1 MKIHICK
8 KRVKESFNK
17 RADLYD
23 KKTLLQKKIMA
34 KLFSYFCEEE
44 ELKYKL
50 DKKKLLELGCGTAEF
65 SRILSR
71 EISFASIDLLDISP
85 RMLDEAKK
93 KLNSLNTFLVEKDF
107 DSFSKY
113 NNYAL
118 IASNMSLHWSENF
131 FELLNKI
138 LSMMR
143 VNAFFIFSVPNNKS
157 FQILKK
163 EKFGNLINSFP
174 EQKLILK
181 NIDKRF
187 QVKIYESNF
196 FQKFN
201 SFIDF
206 FKSLDEIGAGTS
218 NKEIDFKKIPT
229 K

>member
-1 MKIHICK
+1 M
-8 KRVKESFNK
+8 
-17 RADLYD
+17 
-23 KKTLLQKKIMA
+23 
-34 KLFSYFCEEE
+34 
-44 ELKYKL
+44 
-50 DKKKLLELGCGTAEF
+50 
-65 SRILSR
+65 SR

-93 KLNSLNTFLVEKDF
+93 KLNYLNTFLVEKDF

-113 NNYAL
+113 NNYDL

-174 EQKLILK
+174 EQ
-181 NIDKRF
+181 N
-187 QVKIYESNF
+187 
-196 FQKFN
+196 
-201 SFIDF
+201 
-206 FKSLDEIGAGTS
+206 
-218 NKEIDFKKIPT
+218 
-229 K
+229 